1 MTFQNAFT
9 GDAAAMGSYLGRM
22 ALDLAFVTVLIRG
35 TYYRHYRRTDLF
47 LTFFSFNVVIFLITN
62 LLTTVEI
69 SLSAAFGL
77 FAVFSML
84 RYRTEG
90 ISTPD
95 MTYLFMV
102 IALGLITAASPDW
115 LQLLPI
121 GLIMIGLT
129 ELLESGLFARR
140 ELVREVHY
148 DNARLLAEP
157 GQHELLAD
165 LRARTGLAVHRVD
178 VQEIDF
184 LRDAARLRVFY
195 YANGSKSQLKSI
207 GPSSVSS
214 RIPSETR

>member
-1 MTFQNAFT
+1 MQSLLT
-9 GDAAAMGSYLGRM
+9 GDIAAALSFVQRLGI
-22 ALDLAFVTVLIRG
+22 DLLLVTLLIRG
-35 TYYRHYRRTDLF
+35 TYYRHHRRTDLF

-102 IALGLITAASPDW
+102 IALGLITAASGGEW
-115 LQLLPI
+115 LVLMPM
-121 GLIMIGLT
+121 GLTMIVLT
-129 ELLESGLFARR
+129 ELLESGVLARR
-140 ELVREVHY
+140 ELMREVHY
-148 DNARLLAEP
+148 DNARLLAQP
-157 GQHELLAD
+157 DHKELIAD
-165 LRARTGLAVHRVD
+165 LRVRTGLEVHRVD

-184 LRDAARLRVFY
+184 LRDAARLRVFF
-195 YANGSKSQLKSI
+195 YAKS
-207 GPSSVSS
+207 GYA
-214 RIPSETR
+214 R

>member
-1 MTFQNAFT
+1 MLTLSTA
-9 GDAAAMGSYLGRM
+9 DIAAAVSFIQRLGI
-22 ALDLAFVTVLIRG
+22 DLALVTLLIRG
-35 TYYRHYRRTDLF
+35 TYYRHHRRTDLF

-102 IALGLITAASPDW
+102 IALGLITAASRGEW
-115 LQLLPI
+115 LVVLPI
-121 GLIMIGLT
+121 GLTMVVLT
-129 ELLESGLFARR
+129 ELLEGGVFARR
-140 ELVREVHY
+140 ELMREVHY
-148 DNARLLAEP
+148 DNAKLLAQP
-157 GQHELLAD
+157 GHEDLIAD
-165 LRARTGLAVHRVD
+165 LRVRTGLEVHRVD

-184 LRDAARLRVFY
+184 LRDAARLRVFF
-195 YANGSKSQLKSI
+195 YAKREK
-207 GPSSVSS
+207 
-214 RIPSETR
+214 R